1 MYSTWRSTAPAGY
14 CGRTARVLFFEPAP
28 FVAILVDDG
37 LAELRELLS
46 ERCALLCILR
56 EPPFC
61 GEWSGGVREEG
72 NDESEAC
79 LFGALFEF

>member
-1 MYSTWRSTAPAGY
+1 M
-14 CGRTARVLFFEPAP
+14 FFLEPAL
-28 FVAILVDDG
+28 FLARLADDG
-37 LAELRELLS
+37 LAERRELLS
-46 ERCALLCILR
+46 DRCAVLCILR

-61 GEWSGGVREEG
+61 GEWSEGVREGG